1 MFWEFLMK
9 QDIKLSSTV
18 DNLNYLTLDRKVV
31 PLCSIIPSTLLSDNN
46 KGVHF
51 ILNSEWQNGNRL

>member
-18 DNLNYLTLDRKVV
+18 ENHNYLTLDRKVV
-31 PLCSIIPSTLLSDNN
+31 LLCSIILSTLSDNN
-46 KGVHF
+46 
-51 ILNSEWQNGNRL
+51 